1 MRTIDAVPISQEQ
14 AIDFLQ
20 KSGWLPEHDKA
31 LTENA
36 VSVVRCKDCRHRG
49 KELCLMYYVDEG
61 GFGYDLTR
69 DSDYCVFG
77 ERKDDANND

>member
-1 MRTIDAVPISQEQ
+1 MDEI
-14 AIDFLQ
+14 
-20 KSGWLPEHDKA
+20 KA
-31 LTENA
+31 EWTAEELDYLTE
-36 VSVVRCKDCRHRG
+36 VESTTKTTQDWVMVVRCKDCRHRG

-77 ERKDDANND
+77 ERKVDADE